1 MSDFRSDS
9 RHSDTLLMHR
19 SLDNIK
25 RKLHLCPPKVLT
37 VGKGRMSANA
47 EPVPSRKLNSQAHR
61 GLIARMST
69 ASNVDR
75 SDIRHE
81 SFFAGHTFT
90 HVAVDIDHAR
100 PRMFAANE
108 Y

>member
-1 MSDFRSDS
+1 
-9 RHSDTLLMHR
+9 
-19 SLDNIK
+19 
-25 RKLHLCPPKVLT
+25 
-37 VGKGRMSANA
+37 
-47 EPVPSRKLNSQAHR
+47 
-61 GLIARMST
+61 MST